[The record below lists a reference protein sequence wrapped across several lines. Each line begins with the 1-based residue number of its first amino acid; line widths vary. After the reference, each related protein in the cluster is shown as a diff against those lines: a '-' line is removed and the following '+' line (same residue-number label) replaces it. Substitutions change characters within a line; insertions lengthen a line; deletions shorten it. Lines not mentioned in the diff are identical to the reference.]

1 MSTIIDIHDLTVTV
15 RQEKILDDVSLCVPQ
30 GKIMG
35 LVGGSGSGKT
45 TLGRAILNLLPQA
58 MQVAQGRIVYDS
70 KDLLTLPSKHMR
82 KIRGAK
88 ISMIFQEPL
97 TAFDPL
103 FTIGHQLDET
113 LKAHT
118 SLNRLARREKI
129 LTALKSVEIEDV
141 KRIFES
147 YPHELSGGL
156 AQRAMIAQAII
167 GDPDLIIADEPTSN
181 LDVTIQARIVAL
193 LKRLNQQHGLTILFI
208 THDLGL
214 VGYLAH
220 DIAVMTQGR
229 IVELNSAHTIMKN
242 PQHMYTQELLK
253 AY

>member
-1 MSTIIDIHDLTVTV
+1 MSTIIDIHELTVQV
-15 RQEKILDDVSLCVPQ
+15 SHQKILDHVSLIVPR

-58 MQVAQGRIVYDS
+58 MQVTQGHILYNS
-70 KDLLTLPSKHMR
+70 KDLLTLPAKQMR

-113 LKAHT
+113 LQAHT
-118 SLNRLARREKI
+118 PLNRLARREKI
-129 LTALKSVEIEDV
+129 LTALKSVEIVDV

-193 LKRLNQQHGLTILFI
+193 LKRLNQHRGLTILFI

-229 IVELNSAHTIMKN
+229 IVEHASAHNIMKN